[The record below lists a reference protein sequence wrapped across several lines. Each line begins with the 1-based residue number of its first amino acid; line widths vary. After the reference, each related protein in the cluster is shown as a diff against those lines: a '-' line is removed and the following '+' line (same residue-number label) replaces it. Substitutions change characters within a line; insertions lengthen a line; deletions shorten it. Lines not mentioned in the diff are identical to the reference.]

1 MKQAVPLLL
10 VALVLSGCA
19 GQHEAQMERG
29 WVDRAV
35 LEGREHH
42 EFKAR
47 YDTVQVEQRFVQ
59 MIRNVYAGV
68 STLVF
73 LGTWCSDSQRE
84 VPRFLKAADEAGIP
98 PESIKLYALD
108 RTKKS
113 DDGLTEQYR
122 IERVPTFI
130 FLKNGEEIGRIIEV
144 PQVNVEADM
153 VMILAKAK

>member
-1 MKQAVPLLL
+1 MKQTVPLLL

-19 GQHEAQMERG
+19 GQREAQTERG
-29 WVDRAV
+29 WIDRAV
-35 LEGREHH
+35 LEKQEHLQ
-42 EFKAR
+42 FKAR

>member
-1 MKQAVPLLL
+1 MKQTVPLLL

-19 GQHEAQMERG
+19 GQREAQTERG
-29 WVDRAV
+29 WIDRAV
-35 LEGREHH
+35 LEKQEHLQ
-42 EFKAR
+42 FKAR

-68 STLVF
+68 STIVF

-84 VPRFLKAADEAGIP
+84 VPRFLKAADESGIP